1 MYRISIVDDEGAA
14 CVRLESMITDYGQK
28 NGYEYELSRYG
39 SAEEYL
45 AAGDDDSDIIFLD
58 IDMPGVSGLD
68 LAKKIRETRDDVI
81 LIFCTNLQQFALNGY
96 EVEALG
102 FIVKPVG
109 QYSFDLF
116 MNKAMRRLSNSSIV
130 AGAGSI
136 HLKTVGSRLLVN
148 VKDIGYVE
156 VRRHKLYYHIYKKD
170 GSAEE
175 VIQVRGSMQEAES
188 KLAQYGFARCSIG
201 YLVNLSHITSIKG
214 SEVYLPQTI
223 LSVSRNYR
231 KPFMEA
237 FMRRLASGEIGVKQ

>member
-28 NGYEYELSRYG
+28 HGYEYELSRYG

-45 AAGDDDSDIIFLD
+45 AAGDDDSDIIFMD
-58 IDMPGVSGLD
+58 IDMPGVSGME

-116 MNKAMRRLSNSSIV
+116 MDKAMKRLSNGMV
-130 AGAGSI
+130 PAGTGSI
-136 HLKTVGSRLLVN
+136 HLKTVGARKLVN
-148 VKDIGYVE
+148 VNDIGYVE
-156 VRRHKLYYHIYKKD
+156 VRRHKLFYHIYRRETE
-170 GSAEE
+170 AEE
-175 VIQVRGSMQEAES
+175 VIQIRGSMQDAEN
-188 KLAQYGFARCSIG
+188 KLAQYGFVRCSIG
-201 YLVNLSHITSIKG
+201 YLVNLSHIMSIKG

-223 LSVSRNYR
+223 LTVSRNYR

-237 FMRRLASGEIGVKQ
+237 FMRRLAAGEIGAK